1 MSWSPLYRPCMSTC
15 PWSHRPCYYVLVT
28 TVQNLH
34 VSESLIAQTLLL
46 GPGHHCTDLA
56 CQWVLD
62 RTDLVIRSWS
72 PLYKPSMSV
81 SPRPHRPCYYVLVIT
96 VQTLHVSVS
105 LIAQTDLIMS
115 WSPLYRPCTSM
126 SPWSHRPCYYILV
139 TTDLARQW
147 VLDRTDLVIMS
158 WSPLYRP
165 CTSVSPWL
173 HRPCYYVLVST
184 VQTLHVSKSLIAQTL
199 LCPGHHCTDL
209 ACQRVLDHT
218 DLVIMSWSS
227 MYRLCMS
234 VCPSALHTPCVHAL
248 SVINIAQTSYFGTV
262 HSIYFT

>member
-1 MSWSPLYRPCMSTC
+1 
-15 PWSHRPCYYVLVT
+15 
-28 TVQNLH
+28 
-34 VSESLIAQTLLL
+34 
-46 GPGHHCTDLA
+46 
-56 CQWVLD
+56 
-62 RTDLVIRSWS
+62 
-72 PLYKPSMSV
+72 
-81 SPRPHRPCYYVLVIT
+81 
-96 VQTLHVSVS
+96 
-105 LIAQTDLIMS
+105 MS

-218 DLVIMSWSS
+218 DLVIMSWSPL
-227 MYRLCMS
+227 YRPCMS
-234 VCPSALHTPCVHAL
+234 VSPWSHRPCYYVLVTTVQTLHVSASLITQTLLLCPGHLCTDSVCQCVHQHYTHL
-248 SVINIAQTSYFGTV
+248 VFMPCLWSTLHRPRISVQSIVYTL
-262 HSIYFT
+262 HSPHT